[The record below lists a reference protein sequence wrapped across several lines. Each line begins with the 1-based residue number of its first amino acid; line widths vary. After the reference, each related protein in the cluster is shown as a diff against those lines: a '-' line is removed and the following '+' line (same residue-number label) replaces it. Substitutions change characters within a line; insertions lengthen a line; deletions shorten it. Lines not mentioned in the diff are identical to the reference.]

1 MSLTPGSAGPRESDE
16 GTRIVPIMPLDSDV
30 SINCGVM
37 NIALPREQTD
47 EDDEMKDVE
56 EGK

>member
-1 MSLTPGSAGPRESDE
+1 MPLPPGPAGPRESDE
-16 GTRIVPIMPLDSDV
+16 GTRIVPIMPLDGDV

-37 NIALPREQTD
+37 NIALPREPTD

-56 EGK
+56 EAK